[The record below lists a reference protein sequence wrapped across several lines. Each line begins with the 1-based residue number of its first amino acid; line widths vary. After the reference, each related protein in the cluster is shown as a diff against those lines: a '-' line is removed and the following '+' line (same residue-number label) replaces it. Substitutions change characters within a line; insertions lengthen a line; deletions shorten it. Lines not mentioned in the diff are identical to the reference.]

1 MTSLLAAGSGGFP
14 PSLMVIIFFT
24 LLFVG
29 LNVVE
34 KGRWD

>member
-1 MTSLLAAGSGGFP
+1 MSTLLAAGSGGFP
-14 PSLMVIIFFT
+14 PSLMVIIFFA
-24 LLFVG
+24 LLFAG